1 MIGIYTLPE
10 DGKTWAECKV
20 GDVTDSISFEY
31 ERYFN
36 GVGTF
41 TLEIPINSRFRG
53 EIGVNSVLVTADGDA
68 LMVRNIQT
76 TVDKAKITGY
86 DLNGLLYDRVTL
98 SDETSADGS
107 DAFSGTTEACVKH
120 YVAANLC
127 ESSVTERNLPRFAV
141 APDLGRGTAD
151 DHALPR
157 LQNVGELVTELC
169 GAAGLG
175 WRVSV
180 DLSAGV
186 GRTNPVFVFDVAAQV
201 DRSAGQDENPRV
213 IFSEGLRNIFEMTR
227 EVGVTSAK
235 NALYCDI
242 NGTVVQYP
250 AAGQT
255 EGRTAGAG
263 YSRREEYCALSG
275 ESLDPDVYGVE
286 AEHNMA
292 DRMEET
298 DSLTIDAGSP
308 LDYRA
313 LYDVGD
319 IVTVYDA
326 GRALQLD
333 SVISAAKIRRTATEY
348 SVKLTLGESKPKL
361 LDGYAKKNEAT
372 LRTVRT
378 EQGSAAA
385 NPTAPLTEYA
395 VTSDSV
401 VKYNGVTYTAEFAEG
416 GAIAKISDDKGG
428 AFEPTFA
435 AGVTN
440 IALHNAVFWAVAMAR
455 GLKRPAAADALTKM
469 CAYRYNC
476 DSMAQNGANITWRN
490 QAAGGNV
497 DCTFSG
503 AALNGDGVFVQGSAA
518 SQGIIPYV
526 ATNSAMP
533 RTIYIVARN
542 ASANSLRTLTTPGA
556 GSWGTSVLLGGANSV
571 WNVYGQINTTGLA
584 TSASS
589 LQKTVIC
596 IAIDAAA
603 QVKVYINGEYA
614 GSAPATA
621 PQMTSGSVQLGG
633 VSSYYDGGGYYY
645 YDVAI
650 ADELHE
656 EADIA
661 ANSAYLAQKYNVQ

>member
-10 DGKTWAECKV
+10 EGKTWAECKV

-127 ESSVTERNLPRFAV
+127 ESTVTERNLPRFAV

-169 GAAGLG
+169 AAAGLG

-201 DRSAGQDENPRV
+201 DRSAGQSENPRV
-213 IFSEGLRNIFEMTR
+213 IFSEGLRNISELTR

-298 DSLTIDAGSP
+298 DSLTLDAGSP

-333 SVISAAKIRRTATEY
+333 SVISAAKIRRTAAEY

-378 EQGSAAA
+378 ERGSAAA

-395 VTSDSV
+395 VTSDAV

-428 AFEPTFA
+428 EFEPTFA

-455 GLKRPAAADALTKM
+455 GLRRPAAADALTKM

-476 DSMAQNGANITWRN
+476 DSMAQDGANITWRN

-497 DCTFSG
+497 DCLLHD
-503 AALNGDGVFVQGSAA
+503 AE
-518 SQGIIPYV
+518 IIDNHIRLYGRN
-526 ATNSAMP
+526 TSYG
-533 RTIYIVARN
+533 YI
-542 ASANSLRTLTTPGA
+542 SS
-556 GSWGTSVLLGGANSV
+556 
-571 WNVYGQINTTGLA
+571 IA
-584 TSASS
+584 TSE
-589 LQKTVIC
+589 QGYTVYLVAQ
-596 IAIDAAA
+596 AINVVLPCRTMSIQAGIEFIGKQERWAATCGINSNYVTSEIPATQLCVLAAA
-603 QVKVYINGEYA
+603 VYSDGAMRWWINGAEQTSP
-614 GSAPATA
+614 GSSNLFSSSAVNIRNTL
-621 PQMTSGSVQLGG
+621 GSYFDG
-633 VSSYYDGGGYYY
+633 STIDYYD
-645 YDVAI
+645 I
-650 ADELHE
+650 AF
-656 EADIA
+656 ADAPHTDSEIA
-661 ANSAYLAQKYNVQ
+661 ANSAYLVQKYNVQ

>member
-10 DGKTWAECKV
+10 EGKTWAECKV

-53 EIGVNSVLVTADGDA
+53 EIEVNTVLVTADGDA

-201 DRSAGQDENPRV
+201 DRSAGQSENPRV

-298 DSLTIDAGSP
+298 DSLTLDAGSP

-326 GRALQLD
+326 GRSLQLD
-333 SVISAAKIRRTATEY
+333 SVISAAKIRRTAAEY

-378 EQGSAAA
+378 ERGSAAA

-395 VTSDSV
+395 VTSDSA

-435 AGVTN
+435 EGVTN
-440 IALHNAVFWAVAMAR
+440 IALHNAVFWAIAMAR
-455 GLKRPAAADALTKM
+455 GLRRPAAADALTKM

-476 DSMAQNGANITWRN
+476 DSMAQNGTNITWRN

-497 DCTFSG
+497 DCTLHDAEIIDNHVRLYGRNTSYGYISSIATSMQGYTVYLVAQAINVVSPCRTMCIQAGIEFGGNGGYWLASRGVNSNYVTSEIPATQLCVLAAAVYSDG
-503 AALNGDGVFVQGSAA
+503 AMRWWINGAEQTS
-518 SQGIIPYV
+518 
-526 ATNSAMP
+526 
-533 RTIYIVARN
+533 
-542 ASANSLRTLTTPGA
+542 A
-556 GSWGTSVLLGGANSV
+556 GSSGLFSSSAVNIRNTLGSYFDGS
-571 WNVYGQINTTGLA
+571 T
-584 TSASS
+584 
-589 LQKTVIC
+589 
-596 IAIDAAA
+596 ID
-603 QVKVYINGEYA
+603 
-614 GSAPATA
+614 
-621 PQMTSGSVQLGG
+621 
-633 VSSYYDGGGYYY
+633 YYD
-645 YDVAI
+645 I
-650 ADELHE
+650 AF
-656 EADIA
+656 ADAPHTDSEIA
-661 ANSAYLAQKYNVQ
+661 ANSAYLMQKYNVQ